1 MLELIVPDI
10 SGSSTPDTICFENIF
25 LRTNPMRRAAR
36 RDDNEKEIVAAM
48 REAGAYVKVIND
60 EGLFDL
66 LVSYRGETML
76 IEVKD
81 GSKPPSARRLTDA
94 EQKFHDE
101 WPGSDLYIVNSVEEA
116 LALLRT
122 CG

>member
-1 MLELIVPDI
+1 
-10 SGSSTPDTICFENIF
+10 
-25 LRTNPMRRAAR
+25 MRRAAR
-36 RDDNEKEIVAAM
+36 RDDNEQDIIKAM
-48 REAGAYVKVIND
+48 RAEGAYVKQIND

-66 LVSYRGETML
+66 LVSYHGETLMV
-76 IEVKD
+76 EVKD
-81 GSKPPSARRLTDA
+81 GAKPPSARRLTDA

-116 LALLRT
+116 IALLRT

>member
-1 MLELIVPDI
+1 
-10 SGSSTPDTICFENIF
+10 
-25 LRTNPMRRAAR
+25 MRRAAR
-36 RDDNEKEIVAAM
+36 RDDNEKEVIAAL
-48 REAGAYVKVIND
+48 REAGAYVKQIND

-66 LVSYRGETML
+66 LVSYRGATLM

-81 GSKPPSARRLTDA
+81 GAKPPSARRLTEA

-101 WPGSDLYIVNSVEEA
+101 WPGSDLYIVTSVEEA
-116 LALLRT
+116 VALLRT

>member
-1 MLELIVPDI
+1 MQY
-10 SGSSTPDTICFENIF
+10 IF
-25 LRTNPMRRAAR
+25 LRKNPMRRAAR
-36 RDDNEKEIVAAM
+36 RDANEQDIIKAM

-66 LVSYRGETML
+66 LASYRGETML

-116 LALLRT
+116 LALLRA

>member
-1 MLELIVPDI
+1 
-10 SGSSTPDTICFENIF
+10 
-25 LRTNPMRRAAR
+25 MRRAGR
-36 RDDNEKEIVAAM
+36 RDANEQDIIKAM
-48 REAGAYVKVIND
+48 RAEGAYVKVIND

-66 LVSYRGETML
+66 LVSHRGETML

-81 GSKPPSARRLTDA
+81 GAKPPSARRLTDA

-116 LALLRT
+116 IALLRT

>member
-1 MLELIVPDI
+1 
-10 SGSSTPDTICFENIF
+10 
-25 LRTNPMRRAAR
+25 MRRAAR
-36 RDDNEKEIVAAM
+36 RDDNEKEIIAAM
-48 REAGAYVKVIND
+48 REAGAYVKAIND

-81 GSKPPSARRLTDA
+81 GAKPPSARRLTEA

-101 WPGSDLYIVNSVEEA
+101 WPGSDLFIINSVEEA
-116 LALLRT
+116 LSLLRT

>member
-1 MLELIVPDI
+1 
-10 SGSSTPDTICFENIF
+10 
-25 LRTNPMRRAAR
+25 MRRAAR
-36 RDDNEKEIVAAM
+36 RDSNEGDIIKAM

-66 LVSYRGETML
+66 LVSHGPEGKRRTLL

-81 GSKPPSARRLTDA
+81 GAKPPSARRLTDA

-101 WPGSDLYIVNSVEEA
+101 WPGSDLYIVNSVDEA

-122 CG
+122 FG

>member
-1 MLELIVPDI
+1 
-10 SGSSTPDTICFENIF
+10 
-25 LRTNPMRRAAR
+25 MRRAAR
-36 RDDNEKEIVAAM
+36 RDDNEQAIIKAM

-66 LVSYRGETML
+66 LVSYRGETLL

-81 GSKPPSARRLTDA
+81 GAKPPSARRLTEA

-101 WPGSDLYIVNSVEEA
+101 WPGADLYIVNSVEEA
-116 LALLRT
+116 VALLAT

>member
-1 MLELIVPDI
+1 
-10 SGSSTPDTICFENIF
+10 
-25 LRTNPMRRAAR
+25 MRRAAR

-66 LVSYRGETML
+66 LVSYRGETLL

-81 GSKPPSARRLTDA
+81 GAKPPSGRRLTDA

-101 WPGSDLYIVNSVEEA
+101 WPGADLYIVNSVEEA
-116 LALLRT
+116 LALLKT

>member
-1 MLELIVPDI
+1 
-10 SGSSTPDTICFENIF
+10 
-25 LRTNPMRRAAR
+25 MRRAAR
-36 RDDNEKEIVAAM
+36 RDANEQDIIKAM

-66 LVSYRGETML
+66 LVSHGPEGKRRTLL

-81 GSKPPSARRLTDA
+81 GAKPPSARRLTDA

-101 WPGSDLYIVNSVEEA
+101 WPGADLYIVNSVEEA
-116 LALLRT
+116 IALLRT

>member
-1 MLELIVPDI
+1 
-10 SGSSTPDTICFENIF
+10 
-25 LRTNPMRRAAR
+25 MRRAAR
-36 RDDNEKEIVAAM
+36 RDANEGDIIKAM
-48 REAGAYVKVIND
+48 RAEGAYVKQIND

-66 LVSYRGETML
+66 LVSHRGETL
-76 IEVKD
+76 LVEVKD
-81 GSKPPSARRLTDA
+81 GAKPPSARRLTDA

-116 LALLRT
+116 LLLLRT

>member
-1 MLELIVPDI
+1 
-10 SGSSTPDTICFENIF
+10 
-25 LRTNPMRRAAR
+25 MRRAAR
-36 RDDNEKEIVAAM
+36 RDDNEQDIIRAM
-48 REAGAYVKVIND
+48 REAGAYVKQIND

-66 LVSYRGETML
+66 LVNYRGETML

-81 GSKPPSARRLTDA
+81 GAKPPSARRLTDA

-116 LALLRT
+116 LALLAT

>member
-1 MLELIVPDI
+1 
-10 SGSSTPDTICFENIF
+10 
-25 LRTNPMRRAAR
+25 MRRAAR
-36 RDDNEKEIVAAM
+36 RDDNEKEIIAAM
-48 REAGAYVKVIND
+48 REAGAYVKAIND

-81 GSKPPSARRLTDA
+81 GAKPPSARRLTEA

-116 LALLRT
+116 LSLLRT

>member
-1 MLELIVPDI
+1 
-10 SGSSTPDTICFENIF
+10 
-25 LRTNPMRRAAR
+25 MRRAAR
-36 RDDNEKEIVAAM
+36 RDANEGDIIKAM
-48 REAGAYVKVIND
+48 RGEGAYVKVIND

-66 LVSYRGETML
+66 LVSHRGQTL
-76 IEVKD
+76 LVEVKD
-81 GSKPPSARRLTDA
+81 GAKPPSARRLTDA

-116 LALLRT
+116 IALLRT

>member
-1 MLELIVPDI
+1 MQY
-10 SGSSTPDTICFENIF
+10 IF

-36 RDDNEKEIVAAM
+36 RDANEGDIIKAM
-48 REAGAYVKVIND
+48 RAEGAYVKVIND

-66 LVSYRGETML
+66 LVSYRGETLL
-76 IEVKD
+76 IECKD
-81 GSKPPSARRLTDA
+81 GAKPPSARRLTDA

-116 LALLRT
+116 IALLRT

>member
-1 MLELIVPDI
+1 MQYIFS
-10 SGSSTPDTICFENIF
+10 SGFS
-25 LRTNPMRRAAR
+25 MRRAAR
-36 RDDNEKEIVAAM
+36 RDANEGDIIKAM
-48 REAGAYVKVIND
+48 RAEGAYVKVIND

-66 LVSYRGETML
+66 LVSYRGKTLM

-81 GSKPPSARRLTDA
+81 GAKPPSARRLTDA

>member
-1 MLELIVPDI
+1 
-10 SGSSTPDTICFENIF
+10 
-25 LRTNPMRRAAR
+25 MRRAAR
-36 RDDNEKEIVAAM
+36 RDSNEGDIIKAM

-66 LVSYRGETML
+66 LVSYRGKTLL
-76 IEVKD
+76 IEIKD
-81 GSKPPSARRLTDA
+81 GSRPPSARRLTDA

>member
-1 MLELIVPDI
+1 
-10 SGSSTPDTICFENIF
+10 
-25 LRTNPMRRAAR
+25 MRRAAR
-36 RDDNEKEIVAAM
+36 RDANEGDIIRAM
-48 REAGAYVKVIND
+48 RAEGAYVKQIND

-66 LVSYRGETML
+66 LVSYRGETLM

-81 GSKPPSARRLTDA
+81 GAKPPSARRLTDA

-116 LALLRT
+116 IALLRT

>member
-1 MLELIVPDI
+1 MNAIYFS
-10 SGSSTPDTICFENIF
+10 SGFS
-25 LRTNPMRRAAR
+25 MRRAAR

-66 LVSYRGETML
+66 LVSYRGKTML

>member
-1 MLELIVPDI
+1 
-10 SGSSTPDTICFENIF
+10 
-25 LRTNPMRRAAR
+25 MRRAAR
-36 RDDNEKEIVAAM
+36 RDDNEQGIIKAM

-66 LVSYRGETML
+66 LVNYQGETML

-81 GSKPPSARRLTDA
+81 GAKPPSARRLTEA

-101 WPGSDLYIVNSVEEA
+101 WPGSDLYIINSVEEA

>member
-1 MLELIVPDI
+1 
-10 SGSSTPDTICFENIF
+10 
-25 LRTNPMRRAAR
+25 MRRAGR
-36 RDDNEKEIVAAM
+36 RDANEQAIIKAM

-66 LVSYRGETML
+66 LVSYRGETLL

-81 GSKPPSARRLTDA
+81 GAKPPSARRLTEA

>member
-1 MLELIVPDI
+1 
-10 SGSSTPDTICFENIF
+10 
-25 LRTNPMRRAAR
+25 MRRAAR
-36 RDDNEKEIVAAM
+36 RDAGEQDIIKAM
-48 REAGAYVKVIND
+48 REVGAYVKVIND

-66 LVSYRGETML
+66 LVSYRGKTLM

-81 GSKPPSARRLTDA
+81 GTKPPSARRLTDA

-101 WPGSDLYIVNSVEEA
+101 WPGSDLYIVNSVDEA
-116 LALLRT
+116 LALLKT

>member
-1 MLELIVPDI
+1 
-10 SGSSTPDTICFENIF
+10 
-25 LRTNPMRRAAR
+25 MRRAAR
-36 RDDNEKEIVAAM
+36 RDAGEQDIIKAM
-48 REAGAYVKVIND
+48 REAGAYVKMIND

-66 LVSYRGETML
+66 LVSYRGKTLM

-81 GSKPPSARRLTDA
+81 GTKPPSARRLTEA

-101 WPGSDLYIVNSVEEA
+101 WPGSDLYIVNSVDEA
-116 LALLRT
+116 LALLKT

>member
-1 MLELIVPDI
+1 
-10 SGSSTPDTICFENIF
+10 
-25 LRTNPMRRAAR
+25 MRRAAR
-36 RDDNEKEIVAAM
+36 RDDNEKEIVAAL
-48 REAGAYVKVIND
+48 REAGAYVKAIND

-66 LVSYRGETML
+66 LVSYRGHTLL

-81 GSKPPSARRLTDA
+81 GAKPPSARRLTNA
-94 EQKFHDE
+94 EAKFHNE
-101 WPGSDLYIVNSVEEA
+101 WPGDNLHIVNSVEEA

>member
-1 MLELIVPDI
+1 
-10 SGSSTPDTICFENIF
+10 
-25 LRTNPMRRAAR
+25 MRRAAR
-36 RDDNEKEIVAAM
+36 RDANEQDIVKAM
-48 REAGAYVKVIND
+48 RAEGAYVKVIND

-66 LVSYRGETML
+66 LVSYRGDTLM

-81 GSKPPSARRLTDA
+81 GAKPPSARRLTDA

-101 WPGSDLYIVNSVEEA
+101 WPGADLYIVNSVEEA
-116 LALLRT
+116 IALLRT